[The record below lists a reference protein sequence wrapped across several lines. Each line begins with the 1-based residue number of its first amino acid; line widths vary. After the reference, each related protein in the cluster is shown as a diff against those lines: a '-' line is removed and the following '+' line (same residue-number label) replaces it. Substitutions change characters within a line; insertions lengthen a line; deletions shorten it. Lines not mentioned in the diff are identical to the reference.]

1 MVTTTVAFMRRGPLE
16 LTNNNVAQFRKVM
29 LLAELKLKF
38 ETLAG
43 LYDYLLSLEAVTLKF
58 LESGTIRLSLSY
70 RKRASLLFCL
80 KAA

>member
-1 MVTTTVAFMRRGPLE
+1 
-16 LTNNNVAQFRKVM
+16 M

-80 KAA
+80 KAAWPYVHINLVYRKNQKLWETV